1 MSSPTKT
8 RLPAAARRASIVDTA
23 IELFSRRGF
32 RATTTRELAA
42 ACGVSEPVLYQHF
55 ETKRALYDAI
65 LESQAVHDDGGILEC
80 QLSAATQEGD
90 SAKFFG
96 MLGAALLEWYTND
109 PRHARLLMFAALEGH
124 ELSELFFQRKVVC
137 FYDLIITHV
146 RRQVE
151 AGRFR
156 PIDPL
161 LAARIFSGTIAHQG
175 IVFAIYC
182 PGFLPAPKEEIVR
195 NAVAIFLK
203 GISTE

>member
-1 MSSPTKT
+1 MSAPAKT
-8 RLPAAARRASIVDTA
+8 RLPAAERRASIVDA
-23 IELFSRRGF
+23 AVELFSKRGF

-65 LESQAVHDDGGILEC
+65 LESQAANDDGGIVVS
-80 QLSAATQEGD
+80 QLAAATVAGD
-90 SAKFFG
+90 NEKFFG
-96 MLGAALLEWYTND
+96 TLGAALLDWYTND
-109 PRHARLLMFAALEGH
+109 PRYARLLMFAALEAH
-124 ELSELFFQRKVVC
+124 ELSELFFQRKVVA
-137 FYDLIITHV
+137 FYDLIINHV
-146 RRQVE
+146 RKQIG

-175 IVFAIYC
+175 IVYAIYC
-182 PGFLPAPKEEIVR
+182 PGFLPAPKEEIVQ

-203 GISTE
+203 GITNE